1 MKEIYEKFKTLNIEY
16 EKLEHEAVFTVEEA
30 LAVEG
35 RIKGLGCKNL
45 FLKDKKKN
53 YYLYVLRED
62 KRADLKQLGKDLGTS
77 NFRFCD
83 EETLWELLKLTKGS
97 CTPLGIIND
106 TENKVLLIIDKDLDQ
121 DVKLL
126 IHPNRN
132 TATVAVSYSDLIKFI
147 EHENHKYIVY

>member
-1 MKEIYEKFKTLNIEY
+1 MEKLYAIFEELNIEY

-30 LAVEG
+30 LAIEG
-35 RIKGLGCKNL
+35 RISGLGCKNL

-62 KRADLKQLGKDLGTS
+62 KRADLKTLGKDLGTS

-83 EETLWELLKLTKGS
+83 EETLWNLLGLTRGS

-106 TENKVLLIIDKDLDQ
+106 TENKVTLIIDKDLDQ
-121 DVKLL
+121 SEKLL

-132 TATVAVSYSDLIKFI
+132 TATVAVAYDDLIRFI
-147 EHENHKYIVY
+147 QHENHKYIIY